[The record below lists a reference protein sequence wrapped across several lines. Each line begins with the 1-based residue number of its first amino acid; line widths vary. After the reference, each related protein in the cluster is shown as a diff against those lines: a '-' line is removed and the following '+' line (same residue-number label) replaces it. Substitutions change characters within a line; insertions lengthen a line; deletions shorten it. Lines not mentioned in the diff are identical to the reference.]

1 MKKIVIFTSIVI
13 LGLSAT
19 IAYGLWFKTSD
30 TEIIFSISEDSKPAE
45 MIEQWPFD
53 SFWKQSFIAG
63 CALKR
68 LNHIPAGKYKISAD
82 MTPIDVIHLLR
93 KKEQIDILIRIDK
106 ANQSDSLFQV
116 LSQELGQE
124 ATQYQETFDSV
135 FHAEY
140 AEPNANIR
148 TTYFFADTYA
158 FTYGEKPKKTAT
170 RFHQFYLDFWTI
182 ERLTRLKEVGLNKEE
197 VYILASMVKG
207 ETKDFSE
214 AATIAGLYINRLR
227 KPMKLQCD
235 ATVKYALALKNAQR
249 ILKQDLNLNSPYNTY
264 LIDGLPPGP
273 IFITEKKYLD
283 AVLQFEKHNFVY
295 MCAKD
300 DGSGKHLFTSS
311 FDEHQ
316 NNAKKYQ
323 KYLNDL
329 NIKR

>member
-1 MKKIVIFTSIVI
+1 MKKIVILTSIII

-30 TEIIFSISEDSKPAE
+30 IEIIFSISEDSKPTE
-45 MIEQWPFD
+45 MTEQWPFD

-63 CALKR
+63 CVLKR
-68 LNHIPAGKYKISAD
+68 LNQIPAGKYKICAD
-82 MTPIDVIHLLR
+82 MSPIDVIHMLR
-93 KKEQIDILIRIDK
+93 RKEQIDILIRIDK
-106 ANQSDSLFQV
+106 ANQSDSLFQI

-124 ATQYQETFDSV
+124 ASQYQETFDSV

-148 TTYFFADTYA
+148 TTFFFADTYA
-158 FTYGEKPKKTAT
+158 FNYGEEPKKIAT

-182 ERLTRLKEVGLNKEE
+182 ERLKRLKEVGLNKEE

-329 NIKR
+329 NIRR